1 MFGLIVMMLAVA
13 LVLAGS
19 YSWARR
25 RGLLAAGQDAGERRA
40 ERRISLLTEVV
51 GYLGAVLLLA
61 GGVAAISRQWSH
73 VGAWAHVGVLAGAA
87 AFFLLAGLS
96 VRRVREPAIQRLTG
110 VMWLLSVLCTAG
122 AAGYVTYDLI
132 FSFTAAD
139 HNAGAVTVLGV
150 GLATSAY
157 ATVLWLIRRRVL
169 QAAAMFGGLITLIC
183 GIIATAAG
191 GRAPNGASLAY
202 ALVLWGFGL
211 AWAVLGWRRRIE
223 PMWSAVP
230 LGTLLALVA
239 PALGTGPHGWLYV
252 IAIGTAGAA
261 MAVSVP
267 LRNTV
272 LLGLGAVAMFGY
284 VTSVVVRYFGQ
295 SLGVPAALSIAGA
308 LICVLAVAIARLMRA
323 SQPGERP
330 GKATAPGDEEP
341 DRPRGATA
349 ASGHLQGG
357 HRELVNGRTRSLSTH
372 PSGD

>member
-1 MFGLIVMMLAVA
+1 MFGLIVIVLAVA
-13 LVLAGS
+13 VTLGGS

-25 RGLLAAGQDAGERRA
+25 RGLLEAGRDEGEKQTERRMP
-40 ERRISLLTEVV
+40 LLAEVV
-51 GYLGAVLLLA
+51 GYLGAILLLA

-73 VGAWAHVGVLAGAA
+73 IGTWAHVGILAGAA

-110 VMWLLSVLCTAG
+110 VTWLLSVLCTAG
-122 AAGYVTYDLI
+122 AAGYATYDLI
-132 FSFTAAD
+132 FSFTSAD
-139 HNAGAVTVLGV
+139 NNAGAVTVLGV

-157 ATVLWLIRRRVL
+157 AAVLWLVRRRAL

-183 GIIATAAG
+183 GFIATATA

-202 ALVLWGFGL
+202 ALALWGFGL

-223 PMWSAVP
+223 PMWAAVP
-230 LGTLLALVA
+230 LGTMLALIA
-239 PALGTGPHGWLYV
+239 PALGTGRHGWLYV
-252 IAIGTAGAA
+252 IAIITAGAA

-284 VTSVVVRYFGQ
+284 ITAVVGSYFGQ

-308 LICVLAVAIARLMRA
+308 LIIVLAVATARLMRV
-323 SQPGERP
+323 SQPGEAP
-330 GKATAPGDEEP
+330 APGTDEP
-341 DRPRGATA
+341 DQVPVSDGTTEPHTGRPLRRDMRK
-349 ASGHLQGG
+349 AS
-357 HRELVNGRTRSLSTH
+357 
-372 PSGD
+372 